1 MDAESVRELAGKL
14 CRIILKNN
22 YNYTAIIPK
31 FVGTT
36 FTVKDKFGDTVRIDC
51 DYIATIQEISNQ
63 RRAIYGN

>member
-1 MDAESVRELAGKL
+1 MDVESIKDFVGKK
-14 CRIILKNN
+14 CRIVLKND

-36 FTVKDKFGDTVRIDC
+36 FTVKDKFGDIVRIDC